1 MKILHLV
8 GGDLNLGASKGAMI
22 LHNGLLKEGV
32 DSHILSDSTL
42 PKNFINGHSIKDNLI
57 LRLLNLLFNKFEKMI
72 KFLLNR
78 KITPT
83 FSFGIFGINIKKL
96 KIFKE
101 ADIIHIHWLNQ
112 GFINLSH
119 LKNCNKAIVWTLRD
133 MWAFT
138 GGCHWSSDCEKYKT
152 GCGACPVL
160 LSKKVKDITTG
171 NQNKKIDF
179 VNSNKNISITAI
191 SGWLGKL
198 GESSL
203 VFKNK
208 EILNMG
214 NNVEIEH
221 FFPVDK
227 QKAREKIKIRTQ
239 KKILIYGSQNPQA
252 KRKGWDILLQSFK
265 NLDLSKYYLIIF
277 GSFWSHRSLDDLG
290 IEYKSFGYIKDVSML
305 RHIYSAGDFFLAPA
319 IQDGWPKTFG
329 ESLLCQTPVISFKNS
344 AIGDVLTHNET
355 GYIVENYDSNEL
367 SNMIKDLSKPSMDT
381 SIVQKNGRNLILNHY
396 SPSSI
401 AKKYISLYK
410 DIYK

>member
-1 MKILHLV
+1 
-8 GGDLNLGASKGAMI
+8 MI
-22 LHNGLLKEGV
+22 IDGKQYDDEIIDWYDG
-32 DSHILSDSTL
+32 
-42 PKNFINGHSIKDNLI
+42 PW
-57 LRLLNLLFNKFEKMI
+57 
-72 KFLLNR
+72 
-78 KITPT
+78 T
-83 FSFGIFGINIKKL
+83 FYIKKED
-96 KIFKE
+96 IF
-101 ADIIHIHWLNQ
+101 
-112 GFINLSH
+112 LS
-119 LKNCNKAIVWTLRD
+119 AVDGERD
-133 MWAFT
+133 LWNM
-138 GGCHWSSDCEKYKT
+138 YK
-152 GCGACPVL
+152 G
-160 LSKKVKDITTG
+160 IG
-171 NQNKKIDF
+171 NA
-179 VNSNKNISITAI
+179 TE
-191 SGWLGKL
+191 L
-198 GESSL
+198 
-203 VFKNK
+203 
-208 EILNMG
+208 
-214 NNVEIEH
+214 
-221 FFPVDK
+221 
-227 QKAREKIKIRTQ
+227 
-239 KKILIYGSQNPQA
+239 
-252 KRKGWDILLQSFK
+252 